1 MSKGETQSV
10 FRLFVSFFEDVHQSI
25 YQNLEIGSM
34 SLLEMLFGKP
44 IPEITPHELNEKL
57 KDKRKFILVDV
68 RQPEEFKNGHVPG
81 AKLIPLGELS
91 RRLDELPKDKE
102 IACICA
108 SGSRSSSAARMLAK
122 QGYNVVNVR
131 GGMYLYSRTQFKGK

>member
-1 MSKGETQSV
+1 
-10 FRLFVSFFEDVHQSI
+10 
-25 YQNLEIGSM
+25 M
-34 SLLEMLFGKP
+34 SLIEMLFGKP
-44 IPEITPHELNEKL
+44 IPEITPYELNEKL
-57 KDKRKFILVDV
+57 KDKRKFILIDV

-122 QGYNVVNVR
+122 QGYNVFNVR
-131 GGMYLYSRTQFKGK
+131 GGMYLYSRTQFKGQ

>member
-1 MSKGETQSV
+1 M
-10 FRLFVSFFEDVHQSI
+10 
-25 YQNLEIGSM
+25 N
-34 SLLEMLFGKP
+34 LLEMLLGKP
-44 IPEITPHELNEKL
+44 IPELTPHELNEKL
-57 KDKRKFILVDV
+57 KDKQKFILIDV

-91 RRLDELPKDKE
+91 RRLNELPKDKE

-122 QGYNVVNVR
+122 QGYTVMNVR
-131 GGMYLYSRTQFKGK
+131 GGMYLWSRTQFKGK